1 MKPGFLHGARLEV
14 EVKNARLGA
23 EPARRRSRCRRQLL
37 RYYFLQT
44 TETAD
49 MECARSGCRWGERA
63 QADGLS
69 SSTLGLFQIER
80 VKS

>member
-1 MKPGFLHGARLEV
+1 MKPGFLHGAKLEV

-23 EPARRRSRCRRQLL
+23 ERARRRSHCRRQLL
-37 RYYFLQT
+37 TLFFRT
-44 TETAD
+44 TDTAD